1 MLTRTTR
8 LPSALLR
15 SNFSRSW
22 ANYRRPGQGLR
33 FVSSA
38 SVDESLPLAGY
49 RVLDMTRVLAGVRL
63 SSAASHQIGEEIDR

>member
-15 SNFSRSW
+15 SNVSRSW
-22 ANYRRPGQGLR
+22 AKHRRPGQGAR
-33 FVSSA
+33 FVSTA
-38 SVDESLPLAGY
+38 SVAESLPLAGY

-63 SSAASHQIGEEIDR
+63 PSTASHQIGEEIDR